1 MQYLIEM
8 DKDNTSYEAWVYV
21 SVDEDGIADVDFAT
35 CLGWI
40 NNEVVDVSEIPL
52 CCQEEMLEL
61 AVDEWRRD
69 DGADA
74 VYDAMRDGEWR

>member
-1 MQYLIEM
+1 MEYLIEM
-8 DKDNTSYEAWVYV
+8 DKDNTTYEAWIDVR
-21 SVDEDGIADVDFAT
+21 VDEDGIVDVDFAT

-40 NNEVVDVSEIPL
+40 NDEVVDVTEIPL
-52 CCQEEMLEL
+52 HRQEEMLEM

>member
-21 SVDEDGIADVDFAT
+21 SVDADGIADVDFAT

-40 NNEVVDVSEIPL
+40 NNEVVHVTEIPL
-52 CCQEEMLEL
+52 HRQEEMLEM
-61 AVDEWRRD
+61 AVEEYRQD

-74 VYDAMRDGEWR
+74 VYDAMRDGAWR